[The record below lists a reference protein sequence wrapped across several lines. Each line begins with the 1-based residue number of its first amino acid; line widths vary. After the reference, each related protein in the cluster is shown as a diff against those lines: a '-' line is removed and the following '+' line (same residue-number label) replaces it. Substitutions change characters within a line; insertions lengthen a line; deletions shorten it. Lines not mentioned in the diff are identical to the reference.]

1 MANASVDANI
11 GEKNANY
18 AKYANIVGACI
29 SFIVFIGVLGWGAR
43 TLMRDSS
50 GVPVVRAL
58 EGPTRV
64 SPSEP
69 GGVPASHQG
78 LTVNQVSSSQ
88 KNLFIEEPLQ
98 LAPAPITL
106 KVEDI
111 PIGTVIIQEAAEPI
125 KYKKIEALSADA
137 VIIASND
144 DEGIVDELASLLAAT
159 PLSSSTDNLINK
171 DNTIKILSMTKASN
185 VQLNASF
192 RPKLRSNF
200 LVKTVLD
207 SNIIVGNGKIPL
219 GTQMVQLGAFS
230 DKQAASQAW
239 VDLSARYSDYF
250 IGKANV
256 ILTGK
261 IADQEIYR
269 LRVYGFKDISESRR
283 LCTALRGQKTECYPV
298 VMN

>member
-1 MANASVDANI
+1 MANVSVDANI

-18 AKYANIVGACI
+18 VRYANIVGACI

-88 KNLFIEEPLQ
+88 KNLFIDESLQ
-98 LAPAPITL
+98 LAPAPINL
-106 KVEDI
+106 KLEDI
-111 PIGTVIIQEAAEPI
+111 PIGTVIIQEVAEPI
-125 KYKKIEALSADA
+125 KYKKIEALLAGA
-137 VIIASND
+137 LIINSNGD
-144 DEGIVDELASLLAAT
+144 KEIVDQLASMLAAT
-159 PLSSSTDNLINK
+159 SLGSPTDNLINK

-200 LVKTVLD
+200 LVKTLLD
-207 SNIIVGNGKIPL
+207 SNIIAGDGKIPL
-219 GTQMVQLGAFS
+219 GTQMVQLGAYT

-239 VDLSARYSDYF
+239 KDLSAHHSDYF

-269 LRVYGFKDISESRR
+269 LRVYGFKDIAESRR
-283 LCTALRGQKTECYPV
+283 LCTALRGQNTECYPV

>member
-1 MANASVDANI
+1 MANVSVDANI

-18 AKYANIVGACI
+18 VRYANIVGACI

-88 KNLFIEEPLQ
+88 KNLFIDESLQ
-98 LAPAPITL
+98 LAPAPINL
-106 KVEDI
+106 KLEDI
-111 PIGTVIIQEAAEPI
+111 PIGTVIIQEVAEPI
-125 KYKKIEALSADA
+125 KYKKIETLSAGA
-137 VIIASND
+137 LIINSNG
-144 DEGIVDELASLLAAT
+144 DEEIVDQLSSMLAAT
-159 PLSSSTDNLINK
+159 PLSSPTDNLINK

-200 LVKTVLD
+200 FRFRFQRYRKSASREKN
-207 SNIIVGNGKIPL
+207 SNL
-219 GTQMVQLGAFS
+219 FWFS
-230 DKQAASQAW
+230 K
-239 VDLSARYSDYF
+239 L
-250 IGKANV
+250 
-256 ILTGK
+256 LTN
-261 IADQEIYR
+261 
-269 LRVYGFKDISESRR
+269 RR
-283 LCTALRGQKTECYPV
+283 
-298 VMN
+298 